1 MRSRPL
7 TCMWGLGLKCLCLL
21 LALTIPV
28 QAAES
33 ATMPLQALIISN
45 SNYASNPLTNP
56 PQDAELMANTL
67 KQLGFSIK
75 QLSDLNR
82 QNFYAE
88 VRHFY
93 EQLPTGAVALIYY
106 AGHGVQIG
114 GSNYL
119 IPTDMVMT
127 SERGVQTKA
136 YPLKAMLDGLNNA
149 RSSVNIVVLD
159 ACRNN
164 PFQPVAPSKYRN
176 FSNMGLAKINT
187 PKGTLIAYSTAP
199 GQLAADGQG
208 IAHSLYTST
217 LADEMSKPG
226 IAVEAVFK
234 QVADV
239 VRKKTYDDQQPWYE
253 SSLVDNFYFIPPA
266 GVQMVAAKK
275 IKYPAAST
283 TVSSRGM
290 ESGIKNPNNDFY
302 QQFSASDWSQLDW
315 EVTQRVKHLTPDE
328 IPLLTHKAKVGNVV
342 AMTTLGI
349 AYREGI
355 RKITDT
361 GSNRTLRT
369 DSNNTK
375 SLEWLTKAAK
385 AEFPMAQVE
394 LGEMY
399 YQAKGV
405 NRDINKSIYWLEQA
419 SRTDYPR
426 AKLDLVQVRSMSNP
440 TPENMQ
446 DMLKEIMK
454 NSMQR

>member
-1 MRSRPL
+1 MRSSSL
-7 TCMWGLGLKCLCLL
+7 TRMWGLALKCLCLL
-21 LALTIPV
+21 LAFTLPI
-28 QAAES
+28 QAAENLP
-33 ATMPLQALIISN
+33 MPLQALIISN
-45 SNYASNPLTNP
+45 SNYASNPLANP
-56 PQDAELMANTL
+56 PKDAELMATTL

-82 QNFYAE
+82 PNFYAE
-88 VRHFY
+88 VRRFY
-93 EQLPTGAVALIYY
+93 EQLPTGSVALVYY

-164 PFQPVAPSKYRN
+164 PFQPVVPSKYRN
-176 FSNMGLAKINT
+176 FSNMGLAKTNT

-208 IAHSLYTST
+208 SVHSLYTST

-226 IAVEAVFK
+226 MTVEAVFK

-275 IKYPAAST
+275 IKHPAAST

-290 ESGIKNPNNDFY
+290 ESGIENFNNDFY
-302 QQFSASDWSQLDW
+302 QQLTASDWSQLDW
-315 EVTQRVKHLTPDE
+315 EVMQRVKHLTPDE

-349 AYREGI
+349 VYREGI
-355 RKITDT
+355 KKVTDT
-361 GSNRTLRT
+361 GSNKTFRT

-375 SLEWLTKAAK
+375 SLEWLIKAAK

-419 SRTDYPR
+419 SKTDYPR
-426 AKLDLVQVRSMSNP
+426 AKLDLVQVKSMSNP
-440 TPENMQ
+440 SPENMQ

>member
-7 TCMWGLGLKCLCLL
+7 TRIWGVVLKCLCLL
-21 LALTIPV
+21 LALTMPV
-28 QAAES
+28 QAAEN

-45 SNYASNPLTNP
+45 SNYVSNSLTNP
-56 PQDAELMANTL
+56 PRDAELMATTL

-82 QNFYAE
+82 HNFYAE
-88 VRHFY
+88 VRRFY
-93 EQLPTGAVALIYY
+93 EQLPTGSVALIYY

-176 FSNMGLAKINT
+176 FSNMGLAKTNT
-187 PKGTLIAYSTAP
+187 PKGMLIAYSTAP

-208 IAHSLYTST
+208 SAHSLYTST
-217 LADEMSKPG
+217 LADEMSNPG
-226 IAVEAVFK
+226 MTVEAVFK

-253 SSLVDNFYFIPPA
+253 SSLVDNFYFIPPV

-275 IKYPAAST
+275 IKSPVAST

-290 ESGIKNPNNDFY
+290 ESGIKNSSNDFY
-302 QQFSASDWSQLDW
+302 QQLTASDWSQFDW
-315 EVTQRVKHLTPDE
+315 EVMQRVKHLTPDE

-361 GSNRTLRT
+361 GSNRTLRA

-375 SLEWLTKAAK
+375 SLEWLTKAAE
-385 AEFPMAQVE
+385 ADFPMAQVE

-419 SRTDYPR
+419 SKTDYPR
-426 AKLDLVQVRSMSNP
+426 AKLDLVQVKSMSNP
-440 TPENMQ
+440 SPENMQ
-446 DMLKEIMK
+446 DILKEIMK
-454 NSMQR
+454 HSMQR